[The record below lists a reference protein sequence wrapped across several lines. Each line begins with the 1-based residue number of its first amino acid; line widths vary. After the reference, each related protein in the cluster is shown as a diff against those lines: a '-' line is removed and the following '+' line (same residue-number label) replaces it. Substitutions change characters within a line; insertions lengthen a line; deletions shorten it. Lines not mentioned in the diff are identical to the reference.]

1 MQYVNDIT
9 SSINQFKMIYVTISS
24 KHCKYACIR
33 KINSQILDNEVV
45 VHRKKYLMRPQPLKF
60 YYGLNSIDDPSIKM
74 YDVFDKCLLAMHI
87 FNLDG

>member
-9 SSINQFKMIYVTISS
+9 SSINQFKMIYVTIFS

-45 VHRKKYLMRPQPLKF
+45 VHRKK
-60 YYGLNSIDDPSIKM
+60 
-74 YDVFDKCLLAMHI
+74 I
-87 FNLDG
+87 FNEATAIEILLWAQFN